1 MPSSLSCLPVDVEL
15 DASNVV
21 GEKLT
26 WRWLVTHRAKRRP
39 IGVEVS
45 RRRLEN
51 IEVIRESRDAGDE
64 QSMDCRFAVDA
75 GRDNSCMRPGRVRT
89 VLDPLTGDFQSIPTT
104 GVHFSSCKRGQYVIC
119 LSNEHSGR

>member
-64 QSMDCRFAVDA
+64 QSLWIADLQLMQGETIHACGPAECALCWILSLAISSLSLRPASIFLHAS
-75 GRDNSCMRPGRVRT
+75 GDNM
-89 VLDPLTGDFQSIPTT
+89 
-104 GVHFSSCKRGQYVIC
+104 
-119 LSNEHSGR
+119 